1 MNNRVT
7 DNSGSDSNQQV
18 KNSDLESKTIYQEK
32 LEKNN
37 NNSNKKLI
45 YSLFIF
51 LILILVGVV
60 FILPNF
66 INQANQQNE
75 INPTEELNNLEIDR
89 SSQSTSKPIA
99 QALISELLVK
109 IEDLKTNGVL
119 FWGGD
124 SWLNA
129 MELYEMGDQSYTSG
143 AFDDAVKYYRQ
154 TMDLLVDLEITI
166 PQVLTETL
174 MLASNAFEKGDQEA
188 AIKQYEIALT
198 IDGSNQDTRKG
209 YQRSL
214 KLDKVIE
221 YIRLGKEFASQ
232 SNWPKAIEAYENAI
246 LIDPDYQEALSGF
259 EFSNASYLE
268 QQFQD
273 LLSKG
278 YSFMSGADFENA
290 NLSFQDAKT
299 IYPQSLDVLQAIEV
313 LELNQRLEKISLIQ
327 KEATIATTNEMWDL
341 AKVLYEEILALDPN
355 IIEIKKN
362 LQTVNERINLVSN
375 LTLFIS
381 SIDKLNDDEL
391 YNQAIT
397 TLNKAQGVQNK
408 GPKLEQQINDLNRVL
423 KFASIPLDTIFMSDG
438 MTQITIYKLA
448 QLGSFYEK
456 TISLRPGTYTAIGT
470 RPGYRDVILKFRV
483 EKAGQQFMIQC
494 KEMI

>member
-1 MNNRVT
+1 MNRVT
-7 DNSGSDSNQQV
+7 DNSGNNINQKV
-18 KNSDLESKTIYQEK
+18 KHSGSASKTIYQEK

-37 NNSNKKLI
+37 NHSNKNLI

-51 LILILVGVV
+51 LILMLIGVV
-60 FILPNF
+60 FVLPNF
-66 INQANQQNE
+66 INQANQRNE
-75 INPTEELNNLEIDR
+75 INPIEELNNLETDR
-89 SSQSTSKPIA
+89 SSQSASKPIA
-99 QALISELLVK
+99 QTLISELLIK

-129 MELYEMGDQSYTSG
+129 MALYEMGDQSYTSG
-143 AFDDAVKYYRQ
+143 AFDDAVNYYRQ
-154 TMDLLVDLEITI
+154 TMDLLVNLEIII
-166 PQVLTETL
+166 PQILTQTL
-174 MLASNAFEKGDQEA
+174 MLASNAFEKGDQEV

-198 IDGSNQDTRKG
+198 IDGSNQDAREG

-246 LIDPDYQEALSGF
+246 LVDPDYQEALSGF

-273 LLSKG
+273 LLSNG
-278 YSFMSGADFENA
+278 YSFMSEADFENA

-456 TISLRPGTYTAIGT
+456 TVSLRPGTYTAIGT

>member
-1 MNNRVT
+1 M
-7 DNSGSDSNQQV
+7 
-18 KNSDLESKTIYQEK
+18 
-32 LEKNN
+32 
-37 NNSNKKLI
+37 
-45 YSLFIF
+45 
-51 LILILVGVV
+51 
-60 FILPNF
+60 
-66 INQANQQNE
+66 
-75 INPTEELNNLEIDR
+75 
-89 SSQSTSKPIA
+89 
-99 QALISELLVK
+99 SE
-109 IEDLKTNGVL
+109 
-119 FWGGD
+119 
-124 SWLNA
+124 
-129 MELYEMGDQSYTSG
+129 
-143 AFDDAVKYYRQ
+143 
-154 TMDLLVDLEITI
+154 
-166 PQVLTETL
+166 
-174 MLASNAFEKGDQEA
+174 
-188 AIKQYEIALT
+188 
-198 IDGSNQDTRKG
+198 
-209 YQRSL
+209 
-214 KLDKVIE
+214 
-221 YIRLGKEFASQ
+221 
-232 SNWPKAIEAYENAI
+232 
-246 LIDPDYQEALSGF
+246 
-259 EFSNASYLE
+259 
-268 QQFQD
+268 
-273 LLSKG
+273 
-278 YSFMSGADFENA
+278 ADFENA

-456 TISLRPGTYTAIGT
+456 TVSLRPGTYTAIGT

>member
-1 MNNRVT
+1 M
-7 DNSGSDSNQQV
+7 
-18 KNSDLESKTIYQEK
+18 
-32 LEKNN
+32 
-37 NNSNKKLI
+37 
-45 YSLFIF
+45 
-51 LILILVGVV
+51 
-60 FILPNF
+60 
-66 INQANQQNE
+66 
-75 INPTEELNNLEIDR
+75 
-89 SSQSTSKPIA
+89 
-99 QALISELLVK
+99 
-109 IEDLKTNGVL
+109 
-119 FWGGD
+119 
-124 SWLNA
+124 
-129 MELYEMGDQSYTSG
+129 
-143 AFDDAVKYYRQ
+143 
-154 TMDLLVDLEITI
+154 
-166 PQVLTETL
+166 
-174 MLASNAFEKGDQEA
+174 
-188 AIKQYEIALT
+188 
-198 IDGSNQDTRKG
+198 
-209 YQRSL
+209 
-214 KLDKVIE
+214 IE

-278 YSFMSGADFENA
+278 YSFMSEADFENA

-438 MTQITIYKLA
+438 MTEITIYKLA

-456 TISLRPGTYTAIGT
+456 TVSLRPGTYTAIGT

-483 EKAGQQFMIQC
+483 EKVGQQFMIQC

>member
-7 DNSGSDSNQQV
+7 DNSGNDINQQV
-18 KNSDLESKTIYQEK
+18 KHSGSASKTIFQEK
-32 LEKNN
+32 LENN
-37 NNSNKKLI
+37 NHSNKKLI

-60 FILPNF
+60 FVLPNF
-66 INQANQQNE
+66 INQANQRNQ
-75 INPTEELNNLEIDR
+75 INPIEELNNLEIDR
-89 SSQSTSKPIA
+89 GSQSASKPIA

-109 IEDLKTNGVL
+109 TDDLKTNGVL

-124 SWLNA
+124 SWLNV

-143 AFDDAVKYYRQ
+143 AFDDAVNYYRQ
-154 TMDLLVDLEITI
+154 AMDLLVDLEISI
-166 PQVLTETL
+166 PQILTQTL
-174 MLASNAFEKGDQEA
+174 MLANNAFEKGDQEA

-198 IDGSNQDTRKG
+198 IDGSNQDARKG

-232 SNWPKAIEAYENAI
+232 SNWLKAIEAYENAI
-246 LIDPDYQEALSGF
+246 LVDPDYQEALSGF
-259 EFSNASYLE
+259 KFSNDSYLE

-273 LLSKG
+273 LLSNG
-278 YSFMSGADFENA
+278 YSFMSEADFENA
-290 NLSFQDAKT
+290 NLSFQEAKT

-313 LELNQRLEKISLIQ
+313 LELNQRLAEISLIQ
-327 KEATIATTNEMWDL
+327 KEATIATINEMWDL
-341 AKVLYEEILALDPN
+341 AKVLYEEILILDPN

-362 LQTVNERINLVSN
+362 LQIVNERINLA
-375 LTLFIS
+375 LDLMLYIS
-381 SIDKLNDDEL
+381 SVDKLYDDQL
-391 YNQAIT
+391 YNQAIA

-408 GPKLEQQINDLNRVL
+408 GPKLEKQINDLSKVL
-423 KFASIPLDTIFMSDG
+423 EFASIPLETIFISDG

-448 QLGSFYEK
+448 EFGSFYEK
-456 TISLRPGTYTAIGT
+456 TISLRPGKYTAIGT
-470 RPGYRDVILKFRV
+470 RSGYRDVILKFRV
-483 EKAGQQFMIQC
+483 EKVGQQFMIQC
-494 KEMI
+494 KEKI

>member
-1 MNNRVT
+1 M
-7 DNSGSDSNQQV
+7 
-18 KNSDLESKTIYQEK
+18 
-32 LEKNN
+32 
-37 NNSNKKLI
+37 
-45 YSLFIF
+45 
-51 LILILVGVV
+51 
-60 FILPNF
+60 
-66 INQANQQNE
+66 
-75 INPTEELNNLEIDR
+75 
-89 SSQSTSKPIA
+89 
-99 QALISELLVK
+99 
-109 IEDLKTNGVL
+109 
-119 FWGGD
+119 
-124 SWLNA
+124 
-129 MELYEMGDQSYTSG
+129 
-143 AFDDAVKYYRQ
+143 
-154 TMDLLVDLEITI
+154 
-166 PQVLTETL
+166 
-174 MLASNAFEKGDQEA
+174 
-188 AIKQYEIALT
+188 
-198 IDGSNQDTRKG
+198 
-209 YQRSL
+209 
-214 KLDKVIE
+214 IE

-278 YSFMSGADFENA
+278 YSFMSEADFENA

-456 TISLRPGTYTAIGT
+456 TVSLRPGTYTAIGT

>member
-1 MNNRVT
+1 MNRVT
-7 DNSGSDSNQQV
+7 DNSGNNINQKV
-18 KNSDLESKTIYQEK
+18 KHSGSASKTIYQEK

-37 NNSNKKLI
+37 NHSNKNLI

-51 LILILVGVV
+51 LILMLIGVV
-60 FILPNF
+60 FVLPNF
-66 INQANQQNE
+66 INQANQRNE
-75 INPTEELNNLEIDR
+75 INPIEELNNLETDR
-89 SSQSTSKPIA
+89 SSQSASKPIA
-99 QALISELLVK
+99 QTLISELLIK

-129 MELYEMGDQSYTSG
+129 MALYEMGDQSYTSG
-143 AFDDAVKYYRQ
+143 AFDDAVNYYRQ
-154 TMDLLVDLEITI
+154 TMDLLVNLEIII
-166 PQVLTETL
+166 PQILTQTL
-174 MLASNAFEKGDQEA
+174 MLASNAFEKGDQEV

-198 IDGSNQDTRKG
+198 IDGSNQDAREG

-246 LIDPDYQEALSGF
+246 LVDPDYQEALSGF

-273 LLSKG
+273 LLSNG
-278 YSFMSGADFENA
+278 YSFMSEADFENA

-313 LELNQRLEKISLIQ
+313 LELNQRLAEISLIQ
-327 KEATIATTNEMWDL
+327 KKATIATTNEMWDL
-341 AKVLYEEILALDPN
+341 AKGLYEEILALDPN

-362 LQTVNERINLVSN
+362 LQIVNERINLDSN
-375 LTLFIS
+375 LMLHIS
-381 SIDKLNDDEL
+381 SAEKLNDDQL

-397 TLNKAQGVQNK
+397 ILNKAQGVENK
-408 GPKLEQQINDLNRVL
+408 GPKLEQQINDLSRVL
-423 KFASIPLDTIFMSDG
+423 EFASIPLETIFISDD
-438 MTQITIYKLA
+438 MTQITIYKFGEF
-448 QLGSFYEK
+448 GSFYEK
-456 TISLRPGTYTAIGT
+456 TVPLRPGKYTAIGT

-483 EKAGQQFMIQC
+483 EKVGQQFMIQC